1 VFHVACSLSPAAVNE
16 LQVIRTQLASERAHA
31 RAVANALPV
40 AGRGIA
46 AETFIRACVD
56 YLAWILSG
64 FEERD
69 QRLADVLRGSPGEF
83 DRTALQAALGRD
95 GRSHEALTRLA
106 AAFAEGAPETRA
118 SQRWQAFAQYFNDT
132 WSARRSAIEAAL
144 ASLARVDDWRAV
156 SGIDA
161 DWILEER
168 RRYAQI
174 EAQRPA
180 GISLGAPTPAP

>member
-1 VFHVACSLSPAAVNE
+1 MNE

-31 RAVANALPV
+31 RAVANALAV
-40 AGRGIA
+40 AGRGA
-46 AETFIRACVD
+46 APQAFIKACVD
-56 YLAWILSG
+56 YLAWILAG

-69 QRLADVLRGSPGEF
+69 QRLADLLRDNPGGL
-83 DRTALQAALGRD
+83 DRPALEAALARD

-106 AAFAEGAPETRA
+106 AAFADGDAEGAA
-118 SQRWQAFAQYFNDT
+118 GQRWQSFAQYFNDA
-132 WSARRSAIEAAL
+132 WSARRSALEAAL
-144 ASLARVDDWRAV
+144 ASLAGVSDWRAV

-168 RRYAQI
+168 RRYAAI

-180 GISLGAPTPAP
+180 GISLGTPTPAP

>member
-1 VFHVACSLSPAAVNE
+1 MNE
-16 LQVIRTQLASERAHA
+16 LQVIRTQLANERAHA
-31 RAVANALPV
+31 RAVANALPM
-40 AGRGIA
+40 AGRGAA
-46 AETFIRACVD
+46 AEAFMRSCVD
-56 YLAWILSG
+56 YLAWILTG

-69 QRLADVLRGSPGEF
+69 QRLADVLRGSPGEL
-83 DRTALQAALGRD
+83 DRRAVEAALARD

-106 AAFAEGAPETRA
+106 AAFAQGTSENAS
-118 SQRWQAFAQYFNDT
+118 SQRWQAFAQYFNDA

-144 ASLARVDDWRAV
+144 ASLARVEDWRAV

-174 EAQRPA
+174 EAQCPV
-180 GISLGAPTPAP
+180 GVSLGTPTPAP

>member
-1 VFHVACSLSPAAVNE
+1 MNE
-16 LQVIRTQLASERAHA
+16 LQVIRTQLANERAHA

-40 AGRGIA
+40 AGRGMA
-46 AETFIRACVD
+46 AEAFIRGCVD
-56 YLAWILSG
+56 YLAWILTG

-69 QRLADVLRGSPGEF
+69 QRLADVLRSSPAAL
-83 DRTALQAALGRD
+83 DTPALQAALGRE
-95 GRSHEALTRLA
+95 GRSHEALSRLA
-106 AAFAEGAPETRA
+106 AAFAERAPEGGA
-118 SQRWQAFAQYFNDT
+118 SQRWQTFAQYFNDA

-144 ASLARVDDWRAV
+144 ASPARVEDWRAV

-174 EAQRPA
+174 EAQCPV
-180 GISLGAPTPAP
+180 GVSLGTPMPAP

>member
-1 VFHVACSLSPAAVNE
+1 MNE
-16 LQVIRTQLASERAHA
+16 LQVMRAQLANERAHA
-31 RAVANALPV
+31 RAVANALPA
-40 AGRGIA
+40 AGREA
-46 AETFIRACVD
+46 ASEAFVRTCVD
-56 YLAWILSG
+56 YLAWILAG

-69 QRLADVLRGSPGEF
+69 QRLADLLRSHPGEQE
-83 DRTALQAALGRD
+83 RAPLEAALARD

-106 AAFAEGAPETRA
+106 AAFAAGAPDGAA
-118 SQRWQAFAQYFNDT
+118 SQRWQAFAQYFNDA

-144 ASLARVDDWRAV
+144 AGLARVNDWRAV

-174 EAQRPA
+174 EALRPA
-180 GISLGAPTPAP
+180 AVSLGTPTPAP

>member
-1 VFHVACSLSPAAVNE
+1 MNE
-16 LQVIRTQLASERAHA
+16 LQVMRSQLASERAHA
-31 RAVANALPV
+31 RAVANALAA
-40 AGRGIA
+40 AGRGAA
-46 AETFIRACVD
+46 AETFIHTCVD
-56 YLAWILSG
+56 YLAWILAG

-69 QRLADVLRGSPGEF
+69 QRLTDVLRGSPGEF
-83 DRTALQAALGRD
+83 DREALETALARD

-106 AAFAEGAPETRA
+106 AAFAAGAPEGGA
-118 SQRWQAFAQYFNDT
+118 SQRWQAFAQYFNDA
-132 WSARRSAIEAAL
+132 WSARRAAIEAAL
-144 ASLARVDDWRAV
+144 TSLARVDDWRAV

-180 GISLGAPTPAP
+180 GISLGTPTPAP